1 MRKLSLIRD
10 MPSIKKQSLLSLLVS
25 SSISWTSAEVLFVG
39 LILTII
45 ITPSSFAN
53 AFADYSQITVPEY
66 SFIATSSSAA
76 DTLFHIPLSTEDENE
91 VEEEEKQNEEKPME
105 NAASSST
112 SSLRIAFVKPSFTY
126 AAYQLNGFYTFYQ
139 KARELPND
147 TANVITADD
156 LNLLTVKVSE
166 GPYLNYRDDPTDT
179 PRIPSQQNYYDKL
192 RELVE
197 DKADDSEN
205 IAIDIEDITDK
216 DVHEGAIF
224 DSDGNNIYDVLF
236 LFHQEYVTQAEYD
249 NLMKFVVQNGGTI
262 VFNDA
267 NIFAAEV
274 KYDDINNNVTLVRGH
289 GWAYDDVNRNA
300 WRAESERWLDE
311 NQQWVGSNFIEI
323 PATKNITFS
332 NNPFNYDHSEE
343 QIVTNPN
350 ARIILDYGVIE
361 DVVEEIEDE
370 AGDKIRDMQHFPGFG
385 KVATYEMISGKGKVI
400 NIGIFAH
407 KLEDNQA
414 FLDFYESEI
423 IPRAFGQ

>member
-1 MRKLSLIRD
+1 MTLSFSLI
-10 MPSIKKQSLLSLLVS
+10 I
-25 SSISWTSAEVLFVG
+25 
-39 LILTII
+39 
-45 ITPSSFAN
+45 FAN
-53 AFADYSQITVPEY
+53 DAQGA
-66 SFIATSSSAA
+66 ASSGYNFVTTNAA
-76 DTLFHIPLSTEDENE
+76 AAPSIPLSIDEDEE
-91 VEEEEKQNEEKPME
+91 SP
-105 NAASSST
+105 
-112 SSLRIAFVKPSFTY
+112 LRIAFVKPSFTF
-126 AAYQLNGFYTFYQ
+126 AAYQLNGFYNFYN
-139 KARELPND
+139 KSHDKDGSTTDVR
-147 TANVITADD
+147 AN
-156 LNLLTVKVSE
+156 LNLLTVRIPD

-197 DKADDSEN
+197 DKAADSEN
-205 IAIDIEDITDK
+205 IDRDIEDITDK

-224 DSDGNNIYDVLF
+224 DSAGNNAYDVLF

-267 NIFAAEV
+267 NTFTVEV
-274 KYDDINNNVTLVRGH
+274 KYDSDTNTVTLVRGH
-289 GWAYDDVNRNA
+289 GWAYDGNRV
-300 WRAESERWLDE
+300 WPAESERWLDE

-323 PATKNITFS
+323 PANENITFS
-332 NNPFNYDHSEE
+332 NNPFDYDHSEE

-350 ARIILDYGVIE
+350 ARIILDYGVTENVIQ
-361 DVVEEIEDE
+361 EIKDE

-385 KVATYEMISGKGKVI
+385 KVAIYEMISGKGKVI

-414 FLDFYESEI
+414 FRDFYESEI